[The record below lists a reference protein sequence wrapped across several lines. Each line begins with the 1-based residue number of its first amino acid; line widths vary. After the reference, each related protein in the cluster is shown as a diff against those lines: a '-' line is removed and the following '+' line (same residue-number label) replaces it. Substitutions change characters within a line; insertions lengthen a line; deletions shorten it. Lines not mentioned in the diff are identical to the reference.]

1 MIIKNFPKKIVLM
14 NKEAYLAPTT
24 RNNSFIP
31 EFYH

>member
-1 MIIKNFPKKIVLM
+1 MIIKNFPEKNLLL
-14 NKEAYLAPTT
+14 NKEAYLAPVI